1 MKKALITLI
10 IANALTASTA
20 FAAADAGTWYTGGK
34 FGWSHYSDTS
44 TNQQTNADG
53 NKFGDVGKNS
63 DNVGGGV
70 FTGYQI
76 TPWLAVEGGYDYLG
90 NMQFNGR
97 NGASGS
103 QMKSQGLQL
112 SLKAS
117 YGLTDSWD
125 LYGRAG
131 AMGYRAESDIKGHNR
146 FDTGVRPVVAVG
158 TEYAF
163 NKNWAGRLEYQ
174 WVSNVGNENQIG
186 VSSDVHSVTAGLSY
200 RFGQQDDA
208 AVVAAPAA
216 AVVAAPQPQRFNL
229 KSDVMFGYDSAAL
242 TAEGKAAIAQ
252 LYHNPGMQ
260 PANDKTTVVIGYS
273 DRTGAANYNQQ
284 LSAQRAQAVA
294 DELVALGMPA
304 GNITAEGHGVSD
316 SVTGASCDGQSG
328 QQLINCLAPDRH
340 VVVEITDKQ

>member
-1 MKKALITLI
+1 MKKTLITLI
-10 IANALTASTA
+10 IANALTATTA

-34 FGWSHYSDTS
+34 LGWSHYFDTS
-44 TNQQTNADG
+44 TTPRAN
-53 NKFGDVGKNS
+53 VGYDS

-76 TPWLAVEGGYDYLG
+76 NPWLAVEGGYDYLG
-90 NMQFNGR
+90 NMQINGK

-131 AMGYRAESDIKGHNR
+131 AMGYRAESDIQGHNR
-146 FDTGVRPVVAVG
+146 FETGVRPLVAVG

-186 VSSDVHSVTAGLSY
+186 VSSDISSVTAGISY
-200 RFGQQDDA
+200 RFGQHDDTPAVA
-208 AVVAAPAA
+208 AIAAPAPMP
-216 AVVAAPQPQRFNL
+216 VPQRFNL

-252 LYHNPGMQ
+252 LYQSPGMQ
-260 PANDKTTVVIGYS
+260 PASGKATVVIGYS
-273 DRTGAANYNQQ
+273 DRTGAADYNQQ

-294 DELVALGMPA
+294 DELIALGMPA
-304 GNITAEGHGVSD
+304 ANIRAEGHGASD
-316 SVTGASCDGQSG
+316 PVTGSQCDGQSG
-328 QQLINCLAPDRH
+328 AQLINCLAPDRH
-340 VVVEITDKQ
+340 VIVEITDKR

>member
-10 IANALTASTA
+10 IANALTATTA

-44 TNQQTNADG
+44 TSQQTNADG

-76 TPWLAVEGGYDYLG
+76 NPWLAVEGGYDYLG

-103 QMKSQGLQL
+103 QMKSQG
-112 SLKAS
+112 
-117 YGLTDSWD
+117 
-125 LYGRAG
+125 
-131 AMGYRAESDIKGHNR
+131 R

-200 RFGQQDDA
+200 RFGKHDDA
-208 AVVAAPAA
+208 AVVATPTA
-216 AVVAAPQPQRFNL
+216 AVVAAPQAQRFNL

-260 PANDKTTVVIGYS
+260 PANEKTTVVIGYS

>member
-1 MKKALITLI
+1 MKKTLITLI
-10 IANALTASTA
+10 IANALTATTA
-20 FAAADAGTWYTGGK
+20 FAAADAGTWYAGGK
-34 FGWSHYSDTS
+34 FGWSHYFDTS
-44 TNQQTNADG
+44 TNQSVNADG
-53 NKFGDVGKNS
+53 NKYGDVGVNK

-90 NMQFNGR
+90 NAQFNGR

-103 QMKSQGLQL
+103 QMKSQGLQM

-131 AMGYRAESDIKGHNR
+131 AMGYRAESDIKGHNH
-146 FDTGVRPVVAVG
+146 FDTGVRPLVAVG

-186 VSSDVHSVTAGLSY
+186 VSSDVSSVTAGISY
-200 RFGQQDDA
+200 RFGQHDDA
-208 AVVAAPAA
+208 PVVAPVAAPAPA
-216 AVVAAPQPQRFNL
+216 AEPQRFNL

-242 TAEGKAAIAQ
+242 TPEGKAAISQ
-252 LYHNPGMQ
+252 LYQSPGMQ
-260 PANDKTTVVIGYS
+260 PANEKTTVVIGYS
-273 DRTGAANYNQQ
+273 DRTGAAGYNQQ

-304 GNITAEGHGVSD
+304 ANITAEGHGASNP
-316 SVTGASCDGQSG
+316 VTGANCDGQSG
-328 QQLINCLAPDRH
+328 QQLITCLAPDRR
-340 VVVEITDKQ
+340 VVVEISNQH

>member
-10 IANALTASTA
+10 IANALTATTA
-20 FAAADAGTWYTGGK
+20 FAAADAGTWYAGGK
-34 FGWSHYSDTS
+34 FGWSHYFDTS
-44 TNQQTNADG
+44 ASQQTGADG
-53 NKFGDVGKNS
+53 HKYGDVGFDS

-90 NMQFNGR
+90 NMQFSGK

-117 YGLTDSWD
+117 YGLTDHWD

-186 VSSDVHSVTAGLSY
+186 VSSDVSSVTAGISY
-200 RFGQQDDA
+200 RFGQHDDA
-208 AVVAAPAA
+208 PVIAEPAVVSAPAA
-216 AVVAAPQPQRFNL
+216 EPQRFNL
-229 KSDVMFGYDSAAL
+229 KSDVMFAYDSATL
-242 TAEGKAAIAQ
+242 TPEGKASIAQ
-252 LYHNPGMQ
+252 LYQSTGMQ
-260 PANDKTTVVIGYS
+260 PASNKATVVIGYS
-273 DRTGAANYNQQ
+273 DRIGAPNYNQQ
-284 LSAQRAQAVA
+284 LSAKRAQAVA
-294 DELVALGMPA
+294 DELVVLGMPA
-304 GNITAEGHGVSD
+304 ANITAEGRGASG
-316 SVTGASCDGQSG
+316 SVTGATCDGQTG

-340 VVVEITDKQ
+340 VVIEITDKA

>member
-44 TNQQTNADG
+44 TSQQTNADG

-70 FTGYQI
+70 LTGYKI

-90 NMQFNGR
+90 NTQFNGR

-200 RFGQQDDA
+200 RFGQHDDA

-260 PANDKTTVVIGYS
+260 SANDKTTVVIGYS
-273 DRTGAANYNQQ
+273 DRIGAADYNQQ

-304 GNITAEGHGVSD
+304 ANITAEGHGASD

-328 QQLINCLAPDRH
+328 QQMTNCLAPDRH
-340 VVVEITDKQ
+340 AVVEITDKH

>member
-1 MKKALITLI
+1 MKKTLITLI
-10 IANALTASTA
+10 IANALTATTA
-20 FAAADAGTWYTGGK
+20 FAAADAGTWYAGGK
-34 FGWSHYSDTS
+34 FGWSHYFDTS
-44 TNQQTNADG
+44 ASQLSNTAGQ
-53 NKFGDVGKNS
+53 KYGDVGFDS

-90 NMQFNGR
+90 NMQFNGK
-97 NGASGS
+97 NGTSGS

-163 NKNWAGRLEYQ
+163 NKNWAGRVEYQ

-186 VSSDVHSVTAGLSY
+186 VSSDVSSVTAGLSY
-200 RFGQQDDA
+200 RFGQHDDSQ
-208 AVVAAPAA
+208 VVAAP
-216 AVVAAPQPQRFNL
+216 VTAPVPAPEPQRFNL
-229 KSDVMFGYDSAAL
+229 KSDVMFGYDSAIL
-242 TAEGKAAIAQ
+242 TPEGKAAIAQ
-252 LYHNPGMQ
+252 LYQNPGLQ
-260 PANDKTTVVIGYS
+260 PAKDKTTVVIGYS
-273 DRTGAANYNQQ
+273 DRIGAPEYNQQ

-294 DELVALGMPA
+294 DELVMLGMPA
-304 GNITAEGHGVSD
+304 ENISTDGRGSTD
-316 SVTGASCDGQSG
+316 SVTGSQCDGQSG
-328 QQLINCLAPDRH
+328 SQLIQCLAPDRH
-340 VVVEITDKQ
+340 VVVEISDKH

>member
-1 MKKALITLI
+1 MKKTLITLI
-10 IANALTASTA
+10 IANAFAATTA
-20 FAAADAGTWYTGGK
+20 FAAADAGTWYAGGK
-34 FGWSHYSDTS
+34 FGWSHYFDTH
-44 TNQQTNADG
+44 TTQQRDANG
-53 NKFGDVGKNS
+53 SEYGHVGFDR

-70 FTGYQI
+70 FTGYQM

-103 QMKSQGLQL
+103 QMKSQGIQL

-117 YGLTDSWD
+117 YALTDAWD

-146 FDTGVRPVVAVG
+146 FDTGVRPLAAVG

-186 VSSDVHSVTAGLSY
+186 ATSDVSSVTAGLSY
-200 RFGQQDDA
+200 RFGQHDDA
-208 AVVAAPAA
+208 PVSVTPVAAPAPA
-216 AVVAAPQPQRFNL
+216 AEPQRFNL
-229 KSDVMFGYDSAAL
+229 TSDVMFGYDSATL
-242 TAEGKAAIAQ
+242 TAQGKAAVNQ
-252 LYHNPGMQ
+252 LYQSPGMQ
-260 PANDKTTVVIGYS
+260 PVKNKTTVVIGYS
-273 DRTGAANYNQQ
+273 DRTGAADYNQQ

-294 DELVALGMPA
+294 DELIALGIPA
-304 GNITAEGHGVSD
+304 GNVTAEGRGENGSL
-316 SVTGASCDGQSG
+316 TGSSCDGQSG

-340 VVVEITDKQ
+340 VVVEISEQH